1 MPTIISTFTNSDI
14 HYAHAHSKEIRG
26 YPSHLHNVYEFLF
39 VKTGNAIYTVEE
51 KSYRISPFS
60 LVITRP
66 LTIHSITFQ
75 TPAVYDRY
83 DLLFD
88 NTVLSHDI
96 LSALPL
102 LPDVLQCD
110 TNAIIIDLFSKL
122 DYYCEHL
129 NSEDLR
135 FLVGHLIE
143 EIILNVRIEM
153 QGSMAQNQ
161 HTTNTLVRQAL
172 TYISQHLCD
181 PLSVED
187 VCTHLHIS
195 QSYLLQLFNKHLS
208 ISPKKYIMSKR
219 LAMAQLALR
228 SGEKPTDVCKQFGFC
243 DYSTF
248 FRGYIHY
255 FGYAPSQEL
264 EHPFSPLTLI

>member
-75 TPAVYDRY
+75 TPTVYDRY

-161 HTTNTLVRQAL
+161 HTTKTLVRQAL
-172 TYISQHLCD
+172 T
-181 PLSVED
+181 
-187 VCTHLHIS
+187 
-195 QSYLLQLFNKHLS
+195 
-208 ISPKKYIMSKR
+208 
-219 LAMAQLALR
+219 
-228 SGEKPTDVCKQFGFC
+228 
-243 DYSTF
+243 
-248 FRGYIHY
+248 
-255 FGYAPSQEL
+255 
-264 EHPFSPLTLI
+264 